1 MPTMNPLDQAKLC
14 ASSFCCG
21 LDLGQVPFLEK
32 TQKEDGK
39 WIMKIWFAVTHF
51 EVECLSEDE
60 AKVLCQ
66 MWVYARSSGKKV
78 ILRIDDDGGNQ
89 IDVF

>member
-1 MPTMNPLDQAKLC
+1 
-14 ASSFCCG
+14 
-21 LDLGQVPFLEK
+21 
-32 TQKEDGK
+32 
-39 WIMKIWFAVTHF
+39 MKIWFAVTHF